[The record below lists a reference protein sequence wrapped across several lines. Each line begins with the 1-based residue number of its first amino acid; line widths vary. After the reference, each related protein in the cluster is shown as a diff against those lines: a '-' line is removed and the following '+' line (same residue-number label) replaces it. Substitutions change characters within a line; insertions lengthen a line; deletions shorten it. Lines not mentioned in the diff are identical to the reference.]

1 MNDKVNALAELF
13 RQRTDIDNQIL
24 QLIGESDSADSE
36 EAEIEQEPAPKK
48 GKRKK
53 GKYNKA
59 NPMPEEVKEDIRAK
73 FAKGMTQ
80 AHLIKEFGVSSSTI
94 SKVLKAMPDKLTTKH
109 KEVNSYVCVNGHE
122 FKSKL
127 PLLDVV
133 CPVCHSTDCDLG
145 SLNGEV
151 EENDV

>member
-1 MNDKVNALAELF
+1 MNDKLGELAELF
-13 RQRTDIDNQIL
+13 RQRAELDKQIL
-24 QLIGESDSADSE
+24 DLIGEPSDDGSE
-36 EAEIEQEPAPKK
+36 EEEEEETPIRKK
-48 GKRKK
+48 AKRKP
-53 GKYNKA
+53 GKYNKH
-59 NPMPEEVKEDIRAK
+59 NPMPEEVKEQIRARHLEG
-73 FAKGMTQ
+73 ATL
-80 AHLIKEFGVSSSTI
+80 ATLIKEFGVSSSSI
-94 SKVLKAMPDKLTTKH
+94 SKALKTKPDRLTTKH
-109 KEVNSYVCVNGHE
+109 KDVNSYVCVNGHE